1 MAEKLY
7 GCGANQGK
15 EKSKV
20 FEKLKN
26 TEAYKA
32 VLALGRAALSAGA
45 AAVSLALI
53 DRTGADGSVFLMT
66 VPVMGYA
73 AYCTAKSVY
82 HTANTK
88 LARGFVHAAAK
99 VSNPAIKKFIKPA
112 ARKVH
117 VGIGKL
123 ALKMMEGK
131 DKNSFSGKIGAGLG
145 RMYLALGGKGR

>member
-20 FEKLKN
+20 VKKLTD

-32 VLALGRAALSAGA
+32 VKALGKAAFSAGA

-53 DRTGADGSVFLMT
+53 DRTGADGSLFLMT

-82 HTANTK
+82 HAANTR

-99 VSNPAIKKFIKPA
+99 VSNPAIKKFVKPA
-112 ARKVH
+112 ARNIHK
-117 VGIGKL
+117 GIGEL
-123 ALKMMEGK
+123 ALKMMDGK
-131 DKNSFSGKIGAGLG
+131 DKNSFSAKTGALLGK
-145 RMYLALGGKGR
+145 MYLALGKGR